1 MSLETEL
8 LQTTRFQ
15 RLIHVVS
22 CDSTQALAEQ
32 SEFDGWSVFWSDHQ
46 SAGRGREGR
55 AWLDS
60 PAEDIAVTF
69 HITDL
74 ELRNPTHLAAAIPV
88 AAIESIASIV
98 PETRIKWPNDLLLH
112 GRKLCGVLIDSH
124 VKSRNTY
131 SIGIGMNINRSSFP
145 RELTE
150 QCTSLALA
158 TGREFDRSERVLRL
172 AQAIDRAVS
181 QIGSGDLGPLAATF
195 ATHLGLAGQRV
206 RAISGDRTVSG
217 ILTALDLD
225 RIVIDDTEEVSLA
238 HLRSLSAI

>member
-15 RLIHVVS
+15 RLIHVAS

-32 SEFDGWSVFWSDHQ
+32 SESEGWSVFWSDHQ

-55 AWLDS
+55 AWHDS

-69 HITDL
+69 HVPDL
-74 ELRNPTHLAAAIPV
+74 ELHSPTHLAAAIPV

-124 VKSRNTY
+124 VKTQNTY

-145 RELTE
+145 GELTE
-150 QCTSLALA
+150 QSTSLALA
-158 TGREFDRSERVLRL
+158 TGREFDRAERVLHL
-172 AQAIDRAVS
+172 AQAIDKVIA
-181 QIGSGDLGPLAATF
+181 QITAGDLGPLAATF
-195 ATHLGLAGQRV
+195 AARLGLSGQRV
-206 RAISGDRTVSG
+206 QAVAGDRTVTG

-225 RIVIDDTEEVSLA
+225 RVVIDDREEISLA
-238 HLRSLSAI
+238 HLRGLSAI